1 LLLGHGLW
9 AVTEAGVTGQLMF
22 RRSSEGQDLTSTGGG
37 VGEGMTTISKVLS
50 WCWTVVVVDGVVLGT
65 VVGRVV
71 LGRTVGSSVD
81 VFTTSEC
88 WKC

>member
-1 LLLGHGLW
+1 
-9 AVTEAGVTGQLMF
+9 
-22 RRSSEGQDLTSTGGG
+22 
-37 VGEGMTTISKVLS
+37 MTTISKVLS
-50 WCWTVVVVDGVVLGT
+50 WCWTVVVVDGVVLGA